1 MEESLRAMRRAVRRL
16 AGAPGLSAAVMLCV
30 ALGVGAVTGAFSL
43 VEAVLLRPLP
53 YPQPERLVM
62 LWSRA
67 VDGSNERIVVSQPD
81 FLDWRQ
87 RSTSFSQLASFSV
100 WFPSLTLGD
109 RSDKVLGALVS
120 ADFFA
125 ALGTRPALGR
135 TFLPEEEQP
144 GRDTVVVLGHGLW
157 RRRFGG
163 DPGVLGRRIVLDG
176 VPHTV
181 IGVLPADFRHPEPLY
196 LQETT
201 ELWKPLA
208 LAPAGAA
215 APIKTPRG
223 MRFLRA
229 LGRLAPG
236 VTPERA
242 RADLDAIAR
251 RLESEHPGEDEGLGI
266 RLVPLHEQLS
276 GDLRPALRLALEAA
290 AMVLLVACC
299 NVSGLLLA
307 GSARRAHEMAVRAA
321 LGAGRARLAR
331 QALADSLLLAL
342 AGGVLGAGAALP
354 ATRALLALSPRM
366 IPGGSAATAV
376 TLDARVL
383 AVALGACLV
392 TAILAGLAPAAR
404 AARRSPAL
412 VLRESAPAV
421 GGGAGRALALLLL
434 LQIALA
440 LPLLA
445 ATGLLAKTLTRLA
458 AVPLGFATGGVL
470 SLRLE
475 LPAARYPK
483 PADQRAFHD
492 RLLALLAATPGVR
505 TAGLTSSLPLTGL
518 YDITRE
524 VNVDRADRPAARGET
539 AAAIAAGYRAVSPGY
554 LPALR
559 IPILQGR
566 PFDPHDT
573 EGAPPVVLVNETFA
587 RTAWPHE
594 SALGKTLVLRGAP
607 VAVRR
612 EVVGVVRDVR
622 HTGPATEPRAEIY
635 LPLAQAPARFST
647 LAILTPGDPAAL
659 APAVRQLLRGI
670 DADLGAASVQ
680 PMDRLKDAALA
691 GPRFWL
697 ALALVLGAAAALL
710 VGLGVYALAADAVGR
725 RTREIG
731 VRMALGATRAEVLR
745 LVLRRSLTL
754 ALLGVA
760 LGLAAALALTRL
772 LTGLLYG
779 VAPNDLLSLAAA
791 GLFLLGLAAAATWPA
806 ARRAAGLEPVRA
818 LTD

>member
-1 MEESLRAMRRAVRRL
+1 MRRALRRS
-16 AGAPGLSAAVMLCV
+16 AGAPGLSAAVVLCV
-30 ALGVGAVTGAFSL
+30 ALGAGAVTGAFSL

-67 VDGSNERIVVSQPD
+67 LDGSNERIVVSQPD
-81 FLDWRQ
+81 FLDWRE
-87 RSTSFSQLASFSV
+87 RSTSFSHLASFSV

-109 RSDKVLGALVS
+109 RSDKVLGALAS
-120 ADFFA
+120 ADFFSV
-125 ALGTRPALGR
+125 LGTRPLLGR

-144 GRDTVVVLGHGLW
+144 GRDAVVVLGHRLW
-157 RRRFGG
+157 RSRFGG

-208 LAPAGAA
+208 LAPAA
-215 APIKTPRG
+215 TRTSRG
-223 MRFLRA
+223 LRFLRV

-236 VTPERA
+236 VTAERA
-242 RADLDAIAR
+242 RADLDAVAH
-251 RLESEHPGEDEGLGI
+251 RLESEHPDEDEGLGI

-276 GDLRPALRLALEAA
+276 GDLRPALRLALAAA

-321 LGAGRARLAR
+321 LGAGRGRLAR
-331 QALADSLLLAL
+331 QTLADSLLLAL

-366 IPGGSAATAV
+366 IAGASAVAEV

-404 AARRSPAL
+404 AARRSPAV
-412 VLRESAPAV
+412 VLRESAPSV
-421 GGGAGRALALLLL
+421 GDGAGRALALLLL

-458 AVPLGFATGGVL
+458 AVPLGFTTDGVL
-470 SLRLE
+470 TLRLE
-475 LPAARYPK
+475 LPTARYPK

-524 VNVDRADRPAARGET
+524 VTTDQADRPAARGET
-539 AAAIAAGYRAVSPGY
+539 AAALAAGYRAVSPGY
-554 LPALR
+554 FPALR
-559 IPILQGR
+559 IPLLQGR
-566 PFDPHDT
+566 PFDPHDAD
-573 EGAPPVVLVNETFA
+573 GAPPVALVNETFA

-594 SALGKTLVLRGAP
+594 SALGKTLILRGAP

-635 LPLAQAPARFST
+635 LPLAQAPARFTT
-647 LAILTPGDPAAL
+647 LVILTPGDPAAL
-659 APAVRQLLRGI
+659 APAVRHLLRGI
-670 DADLGAASVQ
+670 DPDLGAASVQ

-731 VRMALGATRAEVLR
+731 VRMALGATRAEILR
-745 LVLRRSLTL
+745 LVLRRSLLL
-754 ALLGVA
+754 ALLGVT

-779 VAPNDLLSLAAA
+779 VAPNDLISLAAA
-791 GLFLLGLAAAATWPA
+791 GFFLVVLVTAATWPA

-818 LTD
+818 LGA

>member
-1 MEESLRAMRRAVRRL
+1 MEILRAMRSALRRA
-16 AGAPGLSAAVMLCV
+16 AGAPGVSAAVMLCV
-30 ALGVGAVTGAFSL
+30 ALGTGAVTGAFSL

-62 LWSRA
+62 LWSRV

-81 FLDWRQ
+81 FLDWRE
-87 RSTSFSQLASFSV
+87 RSHSFSQLASFSV

-125 ALGTRPALGR
+125 ALGSRPLLGR
-135 TFLPEEEQP
+135 TFLPEETQP
-144 GRDTVVVLGHGLW
+144 GRDSVVVLSHGLW
-157 RRRFGG
+157 RSRFGA
-163 DPGVLGRRIVLDG
+163 DRNVLGRRIVLDG

-196 LQETT
+196 FQETT

-208 LAPAGAA
+208 LAPA
-215 APIKTPRG
+215 APPKTSRG
-223 MRFLRA
+223 MRFLRV

-236 VTPERA
+236 VTAERA
-242 RADLDAIAR
+242 RADLDAVAR
-251 RLESEHPGEDEGLGI
+251 RLESEHPDEDEGLGI

-276 GDLRPALRLALEAA
+276 GDLRPALRLALAAA

-321 LGAGRARLAR
+321 LGAGRGRLAR

-354 ATRALLALSPRM
+354 ATRALLALSPRL
-366 IPGGSAATAV
+366 IAGASAVAEV

-383 AVALGACLV
+383 AVALGACLL

-404 AARRSPAL
+404 AARRAPAL

-434 LQIALA
+434 VQIAIA

-458 AVPLGFATGGVL
+458 AVPLGFTTGGVL

-475 LPAARYPK
+475 LPTARYPK

-492 RLLALLAATPGVR
+492 HLLALLAATPGVR

-518 YDITRE
+518 YDIARE
-524 VNVDRADRPAARGET
+524 VTVDQAGQPAARGE
-539 AAAIAAGYRAVSPGY
+539 AAAALAAGYRAVSPGY
-554 LPALR
+554 FLALR
-559 IPILQGR
+559 IPVLQGR
-566 PFDPHDT
+566 PFDAHDID
-573 EGAPPVVLVNETFA
+573 GAPPVVLVNETFA
-587 RTAWPHE
+587 RTAWPHAI
-594 SALGKTLVLRGAP
+594 ALGKTLALRGAP

-612 EVVGVVRDVR
+612 EVVGIVRDVR
-622 HTGPATEPRAEIY
+622 HTGPATEPRAEIF
-635 LPLAQAPARFST
+635 LPLAQAPARFTT
-647 LAILTPGDPAAL
+647 LVILTPGDPAAL
-659 APAVRQLLRGI
+659 APAVRQLLHGI
-670 DADLGAASVQ
+670 DPDLGAASVQ

-731 VRMALGATRAEVLR
+731 VRMALGATRAEILR
-745 LVLRRSLTL
+745 LVLRHSLTL
-754 ALLGVA
+754 ALVGVA

-772 LTGLLYG
+772 LAGLLYG
-779 VAPNDLLSLAAA
+779 VAPTDLLSLATA
-791 GLFLLGLAAAATWPA
+791 GLFLVGLVTAATWPA

-818 LTD
+818 LAD

>member
-1 MEESLRAMRRAVRRL
+1 MEILRALRRAVRRL
-16 AGAPGLSAAVMLCV
+16 AGASGLSAAVVLCV

-109 RSDKVLGALVS
+109 RSDKVLGSLVS

-125 ALGTRPALGR
+125 ALGARPVLGR

-144 GRDTVVVLGHGLW
+144 GRDAVVVLGHGLW
-157 RRRFGG
+157 RSRFGG

-242 RADLDAIAR
+242 RADLDAIAH
-251 RLESEHPGEDEGLGI
+251 RLESEHPGDDEGLGI

-276 GDLRPALRLALEAA
+276 GDLRPALRLALAAA

-321 LGAGRARLAR
+321 LGAGRGRLAR

-366 IPGGSAATAV
+366 IPGGSAV

-412 VLRESAPAV
+412 VLRESAPSV
-421 GGGAGRALALLLL
+421 GDGAGRALALLLL
-434 LQIALA
+434 LQIAIA

-458 AVPLGFATGGVL
+458 AVPLGFTTGGVL
-470 SLRLE
+470 TLRLE
-475 LPAARYPK
+475 LPSARYPK

-524 VNVDRADRPAARGET
+524 VDVDQADRPVARGES

-554 LPALR
+554 FPALR
-559 IPILQGR
+559 VPLLQGR
-566 PFDPHDT
+566 PFDPHDA

-612 EVVGVVRDVR
+612 EVVGVVRNVR

-635 LPLAQAPARFST
+635 LPLAQAPARFTT
-647 LAILTPGDPAAL
+647 LVLLTPGDPAAL

-670 DADLGAASVQ
+670 DPDLGAASVQ

-731 VRMALGATRAEVLR
+731 VRMALGATRSEILR
-745 LVLRRSLTL
+745 LVLRRSLLL

-779 VAPNDLLSLAAA
+779 VAPTDLLSLAAA
-791 GLFLLGLAAAATWPA
+791 GFFLLVLVTAATWPA

-818 LTD
+818 LTE

>member
-1 MEESLRAMRRAVRRL
+1 METLHALRRAVRRL
-16 AGAPGLSAAVMLCV
+16 AGAPGLSAAVVLCV
-30 ALGVGAVTGAFSL
+30 ALGAGAVTGAFSL

-67 VDGSNERIVVSQPD
+67 ANGSNERIVVSQPD
-81 FLDWRQ
+81 FLDWRE
-87 RSTSFSQLASFSV
+87 RSTSFSELAAFSV
-100 WFPSLTLGD
+100 WFPSLSLAD
-109 RSDKVLGALVS
+109 RSDKVLGSLVS

-144 GRDTVVVLGHGLW
+144 GRDKVVVLGHSLW

-163 DPGVLGRRIVLDG
+163 DRGVLGRRIVLDG

-181 IGVLPADFRHPEPLY
+181 IGVLAADFRHPEPLY

-208 LAPAGAA
+208 LPSAPAQHSV
-215 APIKTPRG
+215 
-223 MRFLRA
+223 RFLRV
-229 LGRLAPG
+229 LGLLAPG
-236 VTPERA
+236 VTQERA
-242 RADLDAIAR
+242 RADLAAVAH
-251 RLESEHPGEDEGLGI
+251 RLESERPGDDEGLGV
-266 RLVPLHEQLS
+266 RLVSLHEQLS
-276 GDLRPALRLALEAA
+276 GDLRPALRLALAAA
-290 AMVLLVACC
+290 AMVLLLACC

-307 GSARRAHEMAVRAA
+307 GSARRTHEMAVRAA
-321 LGAGRARLAR
+321 LGAGRGRLAR
-331 QALADSLLLAL
+331 QVLADSLLLAL

-354 ATRALLALSPRM
+354 VTRALLALSPRM
-366 IPGGSAATAV
+366 IPGGFTV
-376 TLDARVL
+376 TELTLNANVL
-383 AVALGACLV
+383 AVALGACL
-392 TAILAGLAPAAR
+392 ANAGLAGLAPAVR

-412 VLRESAPAV
+412 VLRESAPSA

-434 LQIALA
+434 LQIAIA

-445 ATGLLAKTLTRLA
+445 ATGLLTKTLARLA
-458 AVPLGFATGGVL
+458 AVPLGFGTEGVL
-470 SLRLE
+470 TLRLE

-492 RLLALLAATPGVR
+492 RLLALLTAVPGVR

-524 VNVDRADRPAARGET
+524 VTIDQAEQPAARGEGT
-539 AAAIAAGYRAVSPGY
+539 VAVGYRAVSPGY
-554 LPALR
+554 FPALR
-559 IPILQGR
+559 IPILHGR
-566 PFDPHDT
+566 PFDPHDA
-573 EGAPPVVLVNETFA
+573 GGSPPVVLVNETLA
-587 RTAWPHE
+587 HTAWPHG
-594 SALGKTLVLRGAP
+594 SALGKTLTLRGT
-607 VAVRR
+607 AVPDRR

-622 HTGPATEPRAEIY
+622 HTGPATEPRPEIY
-635 LPLAQAPARFST
+635 LPLAQAPARFT
-647 LAILTPGDPAAL
+647 TVVLATPRDPTGL
-659 APAVRQLLRGI
+659 APTVRQLLRGL
-670 DADLGAASVQ
+670 DPDLGAAAMQ

-697 ALALVLGAAAALL
+697 ALSLALGATAALL
-710 VGLGVYALAADAVGR
+710 VGLGVYALATDAVGR

-731 VRMALGATRAEVLR
+731 VRMALGATRGEILR
-745 LVLRRSLTL
+745 LVLRRGLAL

-779 VAPNDLLSLAAA
+779 VTANDAVSLGAA
-791 GLFLLGLAAAATWPA
+791 GLLLVELVAAATWPA
-806 ARRAAGLEPVRA
+806 ARRAARLEPVRA
-818 LTD
+818 LAQ

>member
-1 MEESLRAMRRAVRRL
+1 MESLRAMRRAVRRL
-16 AGAPGLSAAVMLCV
+16 AGAPGLSAAVVLCV
-30 ALGVGAVTGAFSL
+30 ALGAGAVTGAFSL

-125 ALGTRPALGR
+125 ALGTRPVLGR

-144 GRDTVVVLGHGLW
+144 GRDAVVVLGHGLW
-157 RRRFGG
+157 RSRFGG

-208 LAPAGAA
+208 LAPAGA
-215 APIKTPRG
+215 PRG

-251 RLESEHPGEDEGLGI
+251 RLESEHPGDDEGLGI

-276 GDLRPALRLALEAA
+276 GDLRPALRLALAAA

-354 ATRALLALSPRM
+354 ATRALLALSPRL
-366 IPGGSAATAV
+366 IPGGSAMTAMTAMTAV

-475 LPAARYPK
+475 LPAARYTK
-483 PADQRAFHD
+483 PADQRAFHE

-524 VNVDRADRPAARGET
+524 VNVEQADRPAARGET

-554 LPALR
+554 FPALR

-566 PFDPHDT
+566 PFDPHDA

-647 LAILTPGDPAAL
+647 LVILTPGDPAAL

-670 DADLGAASVQ
+670 DPDLGTASVQ

-731 VRMALGATRAEVLR
+731 VRMALGATRAEILR

-779 VAPNDLLSLAAA
+779 VAPTDLISLAAA

-818 LTD
+818 LTE